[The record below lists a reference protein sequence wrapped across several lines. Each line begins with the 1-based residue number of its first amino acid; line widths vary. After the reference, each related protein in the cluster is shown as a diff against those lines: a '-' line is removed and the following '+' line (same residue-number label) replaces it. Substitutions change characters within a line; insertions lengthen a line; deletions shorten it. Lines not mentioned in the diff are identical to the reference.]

1 MMLEEQVFLQA
12 QALAG
17 TLEES
22 REELLR
28 AMCTASAEALAARL
42 KEGLTPEDCE
52 SVFVL
57 AAGLYALA
65 GFRETEESQPV
76 QQLRAGDLTIQQDSS
91 GVKTQAEGLRRQ
103 ARELMAPYM
112 KDSFAFTGV

>member
-28 AMCTASAEALAARL
+28 AMCTVSAGALAARL
-42 KEGLTPEDCE
+42 K
-52 SVFVL
+52 
-57 AAGLYALA
+57 
-65 GFRETEESQPV
+65 
-76 QQLRAGDLTIQQDSS
+76 
-91 GVKTQAEGLRRQ
+91 
-103 ARELMAPYM
+103 
-112 KDSFAFTGV
+112 

>member
-1 MMLEEQVFLQA
+1 M
-12 QALAG
+12 
-17 TLEES
+17 
-22 REELLR
+22 
-28 AMCTASAEALAARL
+28 
-42 KEGLTPEDCE
+42 
-52 SVFVL
+52 
-57 AAGLYALA
+57 
-65 GFRETEESQPV
+65 